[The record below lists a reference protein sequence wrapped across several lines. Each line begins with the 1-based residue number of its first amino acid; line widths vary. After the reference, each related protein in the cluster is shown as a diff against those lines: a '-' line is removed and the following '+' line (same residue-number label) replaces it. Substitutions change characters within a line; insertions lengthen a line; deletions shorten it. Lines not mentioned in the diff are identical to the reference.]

1 MNYENTKDNNY
12 ETETNCGVDKSHKKK
27 YFSRKTEDFSDFS
40 VDDKF
45 SIQNE
50 KNKVFE
56 KSGISCNILTKSE
69 RIVNRHKKH
78 IMRDSNYS
86 KFKIVKQEIN
96 ENTLSIS
103 NNSVRSELDTKQR
116 VGSKKK
122 MR

>member
-1 MNYENTKDNNY
+1 MWSRQITQ
-12 ETETNCGVDKSHKKK
+12 KK